1 MNGMK
6 EDEEG
11 LGDEGDEEAAMSLSS
26 GLRRLSMEKAPAPA
40 DGLEWE
46 DTMDVRGP
54 QRLLREAASDLCMF
68 AKRKYWIIFYPCSV
82 QIQVK
87 RCNVSNELARPGSE
101 R

>member
-1 MNGMK
+1 MNGTK

-46 DTMDVRGP
+46 DTMDVCGPP

-68 AKRKYWIIFYPCSV
+68 SRT
-82 QIQVK
+82 
-87 RCNVSNELARPGSE
+87 
-101 R
+101 

>member
-6 EDEEG
+6 EDDEDG
-11 LGDEGDEEAAMSLSS
+11 LGDEGDEDVMSLSS

-68 AKRKYWIIFYPCSV
+68 AARKNRIIFF
-82 QIQVK
+82 
-87 RCNVSNELARPGSE
+87 
-101 R
+101 

>member
-11 LGDEGDEEAAMSLSS
+11 LADEGDEEAAMSLSS

-46 DTMDVRGP
+46 DTMDV
-54 QRLLREAASDLCMF
+54 
-68 AKRKYWIIFYPCSV
+68 
-82 QIQVK
+82 
-87 RCNVSNELARPGSE
+87 
-101 R
+101 

>member
-40 DGLEWE
+40 VGLEWE
-46 DTMDVRGP
+46 DTMDV
-54 QRLLREAASDLCMF
+54 QRLLREAASDFCMF
-68 AKRKYWIIFYPCSV
+68 SRT
-82 QIQVK
+82 
-87 RCNVSNELARPGSE
+87 
-101 R
+101 